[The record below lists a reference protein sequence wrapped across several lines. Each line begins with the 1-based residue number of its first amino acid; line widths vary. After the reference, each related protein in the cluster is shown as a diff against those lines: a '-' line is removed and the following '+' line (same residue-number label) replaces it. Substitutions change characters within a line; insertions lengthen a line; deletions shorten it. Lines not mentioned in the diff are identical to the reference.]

1 MNFPGESYPEWEFSR
16 WELSVWEL
24 SWVGV
29 VQVGLILGGDFLC
42 RGFSG
47 WEFFGGNHPGGRIS
61 SVLFFLEIKRNL
73 CIDNFQILI
82 SNLFFDVRKYCF

>member
-1 MNFPGESYPEWEFSR
+1 MGIFQVGIIR
-16 WELSVWEL
+16 
-24 SWVGV
+24 VGV
-29 VQVGLILGGDFLC
+29 ILGGSC
-42 RGFSG
+42 PGGTYPGWGFSLEGVFRVGIFWGESSG
-47 WEFFGGNHPGGRIS
+47 WEFPGGRIS

>member
-1 MNFPGESYPEWEFSR
+1 M
-16 WELSVWEL
+16 
-24 SWVGV
+24 GV
-29 VQVGLILGGDFLC
+29 VLVGLILGGDFLC

-47 WEFFGGNHPGGRIS
+47 WEFFGGNHPGGNFPGGRIS